1 MRLVPFLT
9 LLLLGSGMARAADT
23 DTFDSLPEPPA
34 PVKDYKRPAPPA
46 AAATAT
52 DESALP
58 EPEVTITTQ
67 GEARHEEYRIGG
79 RLYMVKVIPKK
90 GPPYYLI
97 DPNGS
102 GVFVRSDLAPDVS
115 PPMWVI
121 KRF

>member
-1 MRLVPFLT
+1 MQAHDFDLFVIGG
-9 LLLLGSGMARAADT
+9 GSGGVRAA
-23 DTFDSLPEPPA
+23 
-34 PVKDYKRPAPPA
+34 RIA
-46 AAATAT
+46 A
-52 DESALP
+52 
-58 EPEVTITTQ
+58 
-67 GEARHEEYRIGG
+67 GYGARVAIAEEYRIGG

>member
-1 MRLVPFLT
+1 MRLVQFLT
-9 LLLLGSGMARAADT
+9 LLLLGCGMARAADPG
-23 DTFDSLPEPPA
+23 TFDTLPEPPA

-46 AAATAT
+46 AAAS

-79 RLYMVKVIPKK
+79 RLYMIKVIPKK

-102 GVFVRSDLAPDVS
+102 GVFLRSDLAPDVS

-121 KRF
+121 KQF